1 MKASIVLALPFLAL
15 SAAAPAKLD
24 ERQPV
29 KVPKLDPDVQCPI
42 QIAKAIHVCFLDV
55 VAGDPIGLT
64 EINRWCDIFKEIPL
78 PKSKVLTEYLQS
90 HETLEV

>member
-1 MKASIVLALPFLAL
+1 MKTSIILTLPFLAFT
-15 SAAAPAKLD
+15 AAAPAKLD

-42 QIAKAIHVCFLDV
+42 QIAKSIHVCFPDV

-64 EINRWCDIFKEIPL
+64 EINRCLEKL
-78 PKSKVLTEYLQS
+78 SKSSGRAVRL
-90 HETLEV
+90 ETVPCVF